1 MRKGLIQME
10 VFYRTDAELQKVKD
24 WIEAPITEEE
34 RKELSA
40 LKEKMAEFNRNYNEE
55 EGIIRFEPKK

>member
-1 MRKGLIQME
+1 ME

-34 RKELSA
+34 RKELSV
-40 LKEKMAEFNRNYNEE
+40 LKEKMAEFNRNYNEK
-55 EGIIRFEPKK
+55 EGIIRFDPKN